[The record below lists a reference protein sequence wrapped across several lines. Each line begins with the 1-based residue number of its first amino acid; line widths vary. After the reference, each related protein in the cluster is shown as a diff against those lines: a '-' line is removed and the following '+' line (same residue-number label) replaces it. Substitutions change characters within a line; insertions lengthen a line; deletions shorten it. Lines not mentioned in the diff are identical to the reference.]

1 MLLKS
6 LLVAALVPVF
16 VVAQEEGVIS
26 GPTSSAAAAG
36 YSCDSSKCKLPD
48 CNCASTSPPGGL
60 QPVRTCSS
68 SVENTVLKRIY
79 SV

>member
-6 LLVAALVPVF
+6 LLVAILVPLS
-16 VVAQEEGVIS
+16 VVAQDEGVIS

-36 YSCDSSKCKLPD
+36 YYCDSSKCQLPD

-60 QPVRTCSS
+60 QPVCTSGLPI
-68 SVENTVLKRIY
+68 EKA
-79 SV
+79 